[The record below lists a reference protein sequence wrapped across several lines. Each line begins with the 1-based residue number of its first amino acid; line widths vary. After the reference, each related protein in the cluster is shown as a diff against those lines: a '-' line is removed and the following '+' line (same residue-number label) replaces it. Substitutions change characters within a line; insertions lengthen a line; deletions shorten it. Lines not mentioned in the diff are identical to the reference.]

1 MNMNMNMNDAIL
13 NTQSAVTELD
23 EKARKIEEELKET
36 NSARDEASQ
45 VLGLHKVTKDALE
58 NAKLRIDMLNVLKNS
73 EVAKQSDIDTNEA
86 LLNNYLKELEEQKR
100 KYTAYDSEKYVIA
113 AVLGLV
119 NDVEV
124 TANNLLGIQS
134 SEVAEVQ
141 APEVEPKEEVVEHDL
156 SLEADSFE
164 AKGDTV
170 NPVVEDA
177 NNRGAIFGPVFK
189 ETKEEPKLEENGSAP
204 EVENEV
210 KEETPVASGPVLLD
224 SLSAELNSE
233 DTSAKVEEPVVAVA
247 ENHVEEPKVVD
258 NSDPFTMV
266 DDLYSP
272 SSTLFDGYNDLVSVS
287 PKQNDDTKSVKD
299 KFLEKNPG
307 RVCFKVIGDK
317 NCFLNKSTLSNDEID
332 YSRKRVA

>member
-1 MNMNMNMNDAIL
+1 MNDAIL

-134 SEVAEVQ
+134 SEIAEVQ
-141 APEVEPKEEVVEHDL
+141 APEIGPKEEVVEHDL
-156 SLEADSFE
+156 SLETDNSE
-164 AKGDTV
+164 AKDDTV
-170 NPVVEDA
+170 SPVVEDA
-177 NNRGAIFGPVFK
+177 NNMDAIFGPIFN
-189 ETKEEPKLEENGSAP
+189 ETKEEPKLEETVSAP

-210 KEETPVASGPVLLD
+210 KEETPVASGPAVFD
-224 SLSAELNSE
+224 DLSALLNSE
-233 DTSAKVEEPVVAVA
+233 DTSAKAEEPVVAVA
-247 ENHVEEPKVVD
+247 DNHVEEPKVED
-258 NSDPFTMV
+258 NSNPFTML
-266 DDLYSP
+266 DDLYSSNSNP
-272 SSTLFDGYNDLVSVS
+272 FEGYNDLV
-287 PKQNDDTKSVKD
+287 NDDSKEVVSIENATPEV
-299 KFLEKNPG
+299 EKKKRG
-307 RVCFKVIGDK
+307 FKVI
-317 NCFLNKSTLSNDEID
+317 KSTPVNVVYGSGSKAMEE
-332 YSRKRVA
+332 SGPTRKLAA

>member
-1 MNMNMNMNDAIL
+1 MNMNDAIL

-23 EKARKIEEELKET
+23 EKSRKIEEELKET

-86 LLNNYLKELEEQKR
+86 LLNNYLKELEEQKK

-124 TANNLLGIQS
+124 TANNLLGIQN
-134 SEVAEVQ
+134 SEVTEVQ

-156 SLEADSFE
+156 SLATDSF
-164 AKGDTV
+164 DTKDDTAS
-170 NPVVEDA
+170 PVVEDA
-177 NNRGAIFGPVFK
+177 NNMDAIFGPIFN
-189 ETKEEPKLEENGSAP
+189 ETKEEPKVEAP
-204 EVENEV
+204 ASPTEAKNETE
-210 KEETPVASGPVLLD
+210 KESPVASGPALFDDLN
-224 SLSAELNSE
+224 AILNSE
-233 DTSAKVEEPVVAVA
+233 DTSAKAEEPVAAVA
-247 ENHVEEPKVVD
+247 DNHVEDPKVED
-258 NSDPFTMV
+258 NSNPFTI

-272 SSTLFDGYNDLVSVS
+272 SSTLFDGYNDLVNVS
-287 PKQNDDTKSVKD
+287 SKQKDNTKSVKD

-307 RVCFKVIGDK
+307 RVCLEVVGAK
-317 NCFLNKSTLSNDEID
+317 NCIFNKSTLSNDDEID

>member
-1 MNMNMNMNDAIL
+1 MNDAIL

-86 LLNNYLKELEEQKR
+86 LLNNYLKELEDQKR

-141 APEVEPKEEVVEHDL
+141 APEIGPKEEVVEHDL
-156 SLEADSFE
+156 SLETDNSE
-164 AKGDTV
+164 VKDDTV
-170 NPVVEDA
+170 SPVVEDA
-177 NNRGAIFGPVFK
+177 NNMDAIFGPIFN
-189 ETKEEPKLEENGSAP
+189 ETKEEPKLEETVSAP

-210 KEETPVASGPVLLD
+210 KEETPVASGPAVFD
-224 SLSAELNSE
+224 DLSALLNSE
-233 DTSAKVEEPVVAVA
+233 DTSAKAEEPVVAAA
-247 ENHVEEPKVVD
+247 ENHVEEPKLDD
-258 NSDPFTMV
+258 NSNPFTML
-266 DDLYSP
+266 DDLYSSNSNP
-272 SSTLFDGYNDLVSVS
+272 FEGYNDLVNDNSKEVVS
-287 PKQNDDTKSVKD
+287 IENAIPEV
-299 KFLEKNPG
+299 EKKKRG
-307 RVCFKVIGDK
+307 FKVI
-317 NCFLNKSTLSNDEID
+317 KSTPVNVVYGSGSKAMEE
-332 YSRKRVA
+332 SGPTRKLAA

>member
-1 MNMNMNMNDAIL
+1 MNDAIL

-86 LLNNYLKELEEQKR
+86 LLNNYLKELEDQKR
-100 KYTAYDSEKYVIA
+100 KYAAYDSEKYVIA

-141 APEVEPKEEVVEHDL
+141 APEIGPKEEVVEHDL
-156 SLEADSFE
+156 PLETDNSE
-164 AKGDTV
+164 AKDDTV
-170 NPVVEDA
+170 SPVVEDA
-177 NNRGAIFGPVFK
+177 NNMDAIFGPIFN
-189 ETKEEPKLEENGSAP
+189 ETKEEPKLEETVSAP
-204 EVENEV
+204 EVENGV
-210 KEETPVASGPVLLD
+210 KEETPVASGPAVFD
-224 SLSAELNSE
+224 DLSALLNSE
-233 DTSAKVEEPVVAVA
+233 DTSAKAEEPVVAAA
-247 ENHVEEPKVVD
+247 ENHVEEPKLED
-258 NSDPFTMV
+258 NSNPFTML
-266 DDLYSP
+266 DDLYSSNSNP
-272 SSTLFDGYNDLVSVS
+272 FEGYNDLVNDNSKEVVS
-287 PKQNDDTKSVKD
+287 IENATPEV
-299 KFLEKNPG
+299 EKKKRG
-307 RVCFKVIGDK
+307 FKVI
-317 NCFLNKSTLSNDEID
+317 KSTPVNVVYGNGSKAMEE
-332 YSRKRVA
+332 SGPTRKLAA

>member
-1 MNMNMNMNDAIL
+1 MNDAIL

-86 LLNNYLKELEEQKR
+86 LLNNYLKELEEQKK

-124 TANNLLGIQS
+124 TANNLLGIQN
-134 SEVAEVQ
+134 SEVTEVQ

-156 SLEADSFE
+156 SLATDSF
-164 AKGDTV
+164 DTKDDTAS
-170 NPVVEDA
+170 PVVEDA
-177 NNRGAIFGPVFK
+177 NNMDAIFGPIFN
-189 ETKEEPKLEENGSAP
+189 ETKEEPKVEGPASTTEA
-204 EVENEV
+204 ENETK
-210 KEETPVASGPVLLD
+210 KESPVTSGPAVLD
-224 SLSAELNSE
+224 DLSALLNSK
-233 DTSAKVEEPVVAVA
+233 DTSAKAEEPVVAVA
-247 ENHVEEPKVVD
+247 DNHVEEPKVED
-258 NSDPFTMV
+258 NSNPFTI

-272 SSTLFDGYNDLVSVS
+272 SSTLFDGYNDLVNVS
-287 PKQNDDTKSVKD
+287 SKQKDNTKSVKD

-307 RVCFKVIGDK
+307 RVCLEVVGAK
-317 NCFLNKSTLSNDEID
+317 NCIFNKSTLSNDDEID

>member
-1 MNMNMNMNDAIL
+1 MNDAIL

-86 LLNNYLKELEEQKR
+86 LLNNYLKELEDQKR

-141 APEVEPKEEVVEHDL
+141 APEIEPKEEVVEHDL
-156 SLEADSFE
+156 SLEAASSE
-164 AKGDTV
+164 AKDDTV
-170 NPVVEDA
+170 SPVVEDA
-177 NNRGAIFGPVFK
+177 NNMDAIFGPIFN
-189 ETKEEPKLEENGSAP
+189 ETKEEPKLEETVSAP

-210 KEETPVASGPVLLD
+210 KEETPVASGPAVFD
-224 SLSAELNSE
+224 DLSALLNSE
-233 DTSAKVEEPVVAVA
+233 DTSAKVEEPVVAAA
-247 ENHVEEPKVVD
+247 ENHVEEPKLED
-258 NSDPFTMV
+258 NSNPFTML
-266 DDLYSP
+266 DDLYSSNSNP
-272 SSTLFDGYNDLVSVS
+272 FEGYNDLVNDNSKEVVS
-287 PKQNDDTKSVKD
+287 IENATPEV
-299 KFLEKNPG
+299 EKKKRG
-307 RVCFKVIGDK
+307 FKVI
-317 NCFLNKSTLSNDEID
+317 KSTPVNVVYGSGSQAMEE
-332 YSRKRVA
+332 SGPTRKLAA

>member
-1 MNMNMNMNDAIL
+1 MNDAIL

-124 TANNLLGIQS
+124 TANNLLGIQN
-134 SEVAEVQ
+134 SEVTEVPT
-141 APEVEPKEEVVEHDL
+141 PEVEPKEEVVEHDL
-156 SLEADSFE
+156 SLETDSF
-164 AKGDTV
+164 DTKDDTAS
-170 NPVVEDA
+170 PVVEDA
-177 NNRGAIFGPVFK
+177 NNMDAIFGPIFN
-189 ETKEEPKLEENGSAP
+189 ETKEEPKVEAP
-204 EVENEV
+204 ASTTEVENKTK
-210 KEETPVASGPVLLD
+210 KESPVASGPAVFD
-224 SLSAELNSE
+224 DLSALLNSE
-233 DTSAKVEEPVVAVA
+233 DTSAKVEEPAVAVA
-247 ENHVEEPKVVD
+247 DNHVEKPKVED
-258 NSDPFTMV
+258 NSNPFTML
-266 DDLYSP
+266 DDLYSSNSNP
-272 SSTLFDGYNDLVSVS
+272 FEGYNDLVNDNSNEVVS
-287 PKQNDDTKSVKD
+287 IESATPEV
-299 KFLEKNPG
+299 EKKKRG
-307 RVCFKVIGDK
+307 FKVVS
-317 NCFLNKSTLSNDEID
+317 STPVNVVYGNGSKAMEE
-332 YSRKRVA
+332 SGPTRKLAA

>member
-1 MNMNMNMNDAIL
+1 MNMNDAIL

-36 NSARDEASQ
+36 NSAKDEASQ

-86 LLNNYLKELEEQKR
+86 LLNNYLKELEDQKR

-124 TANNLLGIQS
+124 TANNLLGIQNND
-134 SEVAEVQ
+134 VADVQ

-156 SLEADSFE
+156 SLEAASSEVKD
-164 AKGDTV
+164 DTAS
-170 NPVVEDA
+170 PVVEDA
-177 NNRGAIFGPVFK
+177 NNMDAIFGPIFN
-189 ETKEEPKLEENGSAP
+189 ETKEEPKLEETVSAP

-210 KEETPVASGPVLLD
+210 KEETPVASGPAVFD
-224 SLSAELNSE
+224 DLSALLNSE

-247 ENHVEEPKVVD
+247 ENHVEEPKLED
-258 NSDPFTMV
+258 NSNPFTML
-266 DDLYSP
+266 DDLYSSNSNP
-272 SSTLFDGYNDLVSVS
+272 FEGYNDLVNDNSKEVVS
-287 PKQNDDTKSVKD
+287 IENATPEVENKKR
-299 KFLEKNPG
+299 G
-307 RVCFKVIGDK
+307 IKVVS
-317 NCFLNKSTLSNDEID
+317 STPVNVVYGNGSKAMEE
-332 YSRKRVA
+332 SGPTRKLAA

>member
-1 MNMNMNMNDAIL
+1 MNMNDAIL

-100 KYTAYDSEKYVIA
+100 KYTVYDSEKYVIA

-119 NDVEV
+119 NDVEA
-124 TANNLLGIQS
+124 TANNLLGIQNND
-134 SEVAEVQ
+134 VAEVQ
-141 APEVEPKEEVVEHDL
+141 APEVEPKEEVVEQDL
-156 SLEADSFE
+156 SLKADGFE

-177 NNRGAIFGPVFK
+177 NNLGAIFGPVFK
-189 ETKEEPKLEENGSAP
+189 ETKEEPKVEESASTT
-204 EVENEV
+204 EGENEV
-210 KEETPVASGPVLLD
+210 KEESPVASGPAVFDDLNALLK
-224 SLSAELNSE
+224 NSE
-233 DTSAKVEEPVVAVA
+233 DTSSKVEEPVVAVA

-266 DDLYSP
+266 DDLYP
-272 SSTLFDGYNDLVSVS
+272 SSSTFLDGYNDLVSVS
-287 PKQNDDTKSVKD
+287 PKQNDNTESVKD

-307 RVCFKVIGDK
+307 RVCYEVVGAE
-317 NCFLNKSTLSNDEID
+317 NCILNKSTLSNDDEID

>member
-1 MNMNMNMNDAIL
+1 MNDAIL

-86 LLNNYLKELEEQKR
+86 LLNNYLKELEDQKR

-124 TANNLLGIQS
+124 TANNLLGIQN
-134 SEVAEVQ
+134 SEVTEVQ

-156 SLEADSFE
+156 SLETDNSE
-164 AKGDTV
+164 AKDDTV
-170 NPVVEDA
+170 SPVVEDA
-177 NNRGAIFGPVFK
+177 NNMDAIFGPIFN
-189 ETKEEPKLEENGSAP
+189 ETKEEPKLEETVSAP

-210 KEETPVASGPVLLD
+210 KEETPVASGPAVFD
-224 SLSAELNSE
+224 DLSALLNSE
-233 DTSAKVEEPVVAVA
+233 DTSAKAEEPVVAAA
-247 ENHVEEPKVVD
+247 ENHVEEPKLED
-258 NSDPFTMV
+258 NSNPFTML
-266 DDLYSP
+266 DDLYSSNSNP
-272 SSTLFDGYNDLVSVS
+272 FEGYNDLV
-287 PKQNDDTKSVKD
+287 NDDSKEVVSIENATPEV
-299 KFLEKNPG
+299 EKKKRG
-307 RVCFKVIGDK
+307 FKVI
-317 NCFLNKSTLSNDEID
+317 KSTPVNVVYGSGSKAMEE
-332 YSRKRVA
+332 SGPTRKLAA

>member
-1 MNMNMNMNDAIL
+1 MNDAIL

-86 LLNNYLKELEEQKR
+86 LLNNYLKELEDQKK

-141 APEVEPKEEVVEHDL
+141 APEIGPKEEVVEHDL
-156 SLEADSFE
+156 SLETDNFE
-164 AKGDTV
+164 TKDDTV
-170 NPVVEDA
+170 SSVVEDA
-177 NNRGAIFGPVFK
+177 NNMDAIFGPIFN
-189 ETKEEPKLEENGSAP
+189 ETKEEPKLEETVSAP

-210 KEETPVASGPVLLD
+210 KEETPVASGPAVFD
-224 SLSAELNSE
+224 DLSALLNSE

-247 ENHVEEPKVVD
+247 DNHVEEPKVED
-258 NSDPFTMV
+258 NSNPFTML
-266 DDLYSP
+266 DDLYSSNSNP
-272 SSTLFDGYNDLVSVS
+272 FEGYNDLVNDNSNEVVS
-287 PKQNDDTKSVKD
+287 IESATPEV
-299 KFLEKNPG
+299 EKKKRG
-307 RVCFKVIGDK
+307 FKVVS
-317 NCFLNKSTLSNDEID
+317 STPVNVVYGNGSKAMEE
-332 YSRKRVA
+332 SGPTRKLAA

>member
-1 MNMNMNMNDAIL
+1 MNDAIL

-36 NSARDEASQ
+36 NSAKDEASQ

-124 TANNLLGIQS
+124 TANNLLGIQNHD
-134 SEVAEVQ
+134 VAEVQ
-141 APEVEPKEEVVEHDL
+141 ATEVTEEVGPKEEVVEHDL
-156 SLEADSFE
+156 SLETDNSG
-164 AKGDTV
+164 AKDDTV
-170 NPVVEDA
+170 SPVVEDA
-177 NNRGAIFGPVFK
+177 NNMDAIFGPIFN
-189 ETKEEPKLEENGSAP
+189 ETKEEPKLEETVSAP

-210 KEETPVASGPVLLD
+210 KEETPVASGPAVFD
-224 SLSAELNSE
+224 DLSALLNSE

-247 ENHVEEPKVVD
+247 ENHVEKPKLED
-258 NSDPFTMV
+258 NSNPFTML
-266 DDLYSP
+266 DDLYSSNSNP
-272 SSTLFDGYNDLVSVS
+272 FEGYNDLVNDNPNEVVS
-287 PKQNDDTKSVKD
+287 IESATPEV
-299 KFLEKNPG
+299 EKKKRG
-307 RVCFKVIGDK
+307 FKVVS
-317 NCFLNKSTLSNDEID
+317 STPVNVVYGNGSKAMEE
-332 YSRKRVA
+332 SGPTRKLAA

>member
-1 MNMNMNMNDAIL
+1 MNDAIL

-86 LLNNYLKELEEQKR
+86 LLNNYLKELEDQKR

-134 SEVAEVQ
+134 SEVAEIQ
-141 APEVEPKEEVVEHDL
+141 APEIGPKEEVVEHDL
-156 SLEADSFE
+156 SLETDNSE
-164 AKGDTV
+164 AKDDTV
-170 NPVVEDA
+170 SPVVEDA
-177 NNRGAIFGPVFK
+177 NNMDAIFGPIFN
-189 ETKEEPKLEENGSAP
+189 ETKEEPKLEETVSAP

-210 KEETPVASGPVLLD
+210 KEETPVASGPAVFD
-224 SLSAELNSE
+224 DLSALLNSE
-233 DTSAKVEEPVVAVA
+233 DTSAKAEEPVVAVA
-247 ENHVEEPKVVD
+247 ENHVEEPKLED
-258 NSDPFTMV
+258 NSNPFTML
-266 DDLYSP
+266 DDLYSSNSNP
-272 SSTLFDGYNDLVSVS
+272 FEGYNDLVNDNSKEVVS
-287 PKQNDDTKSVKD
+287 IENATPEV
-299 KFLEKNPG
+299 EKKKRG
-307 RVCFKVIGDK
+307 FKVI
-317 NCFLNKSTLSNDEID
+317 KSTPVNVVYGNGSKAMEE
-332 YSRKRVA
+332 SGPTRKLAA

>member
-1 MNMNMNMNDAIL
+1 MNDAIL

-23 EKARKIEEELKET
+23 EKSRNIEEELKET

-86 LLNNYLKELEEQKR
+86 LLNNYLKELEDQKR
-100 KYTAYDSEKYVIA
+100 KYAAYDSEKYVIA

-124 TANNLLGIQS
+124 TANNLLGIQN

-141 APEVEPKEEVVEHDL
+141 APEIGPKEEVVEHDL
-156 SLEADSFE
+156 SLETDNSE
-164 AKGDTV
+164 AKDDIV
-170 NPVVEDA
+170 SPVVEDA
-177 NNRGAIFGPVFK
+177 NNMDAIFGPIFN
-189 ETKEEPKLEENGSAP
+189 ETKEEPKLEETVSAP

-210 KEETPVASGPVLLD
+210 KEETPVASGPAVFD
-224 SLSAELNSE
+224 DLSALLNSE

-299 KFLEKNPG
+299 KFLEKNPD
-307 RVCFKVIGDK
+307 RVCLQVVAAK
-317 NCFLNKSTLSNDEID
+317 NCILNKATLSNDDEID

>member
-1 MNMNMNMNDAIL
+1 MNDAIL

-86 LLNNYLKELEEQKR
+86 LLNNYLKELEDQKR

-141 APEVEPKEEVVEHDL
+141 APEIGPKEEVVEHDL
-156 SLEADSFE
+156 SLETDNFE
-164 AKGDTV
+164 AKDDTV
-170 NPVVEDA
+170 SPVVEDA
-177 NNRGAIFGPVFK
+177 NNMDAIFGPIFN
-189 ETKEEPKLEENGSAP
+189 ETKEEPKLEETVSAP

-210 KEETPVASGPVLLD
+210 KEETPVASGPAVFD
-224 SLSAELNSE
+224 DLSALLNSE

-247 ENHVEEPKVVD
+247 ENHVEEPKLED
-258 NSDPFTMV
+258 NSNPFTML
-266 DDLYSP
+266 DDLYSSNSNP
-272 SSTLFDGYNDLVSVS
+272 FEGYNDLVNDNSKEVVS
-287 PKQNDDTKSVKD
+287 IENATSEVENKKR
-299 KFLEKNPG
+299 G
-307 RVCFKVIGDK
+307 IKVVS
-317 NCFLNKSTLSNDEID
+317 STPVNVVYGNGSQAMEE
-332 YSRKRVA
+332 SGPTRKLAA

>member
-1 MNMNMNMNDAIL
+1 MNMNDAIL

-100 KYTAYDSEKYVIA
+100 KYSAYDSAKYVIA

-124 TANNLLGIQS
+124 TANNLLGIQN
-134 SEVAEVQ
+134 SEVTEVQ
-141 APEVEPKEEVVEHDL
+141 TPEVEPKEEVVEHDL
-156 SLEADSFE
+156 SLEAASSEVKD
-164 AKGDTV
+164 DTAS
-170 NPVVEDA
+170 PVVEDA
-177 NNRGAIFGPVFK
+177 NNMDAIFGQIFN
-189 ETKEEPKLEENGSAP
+189 ETKEEPKVEAP
-204 EVENEV
+204 ASTTEVENETK
-210 KEETPVASGPVLLD
+210 KESPVASGPAVFD
-224 SLSAELNSE
+224 DLSALLNSE

-247 ENHVEEPKVVD
+247 DNHVEEPKVED
-258 NSDPFTMV
+258 NSNPFTML
-266 DDLYSP
+266 DDLYSSNSNP
-272 SSTLFDGYNDLVSVS
+272 FEGYNDLVNDNSNEVVS
-287 PKQNDDTKSVKD
+287 IESATPEV
-299 KFLEKNPG
+299 EKKKRG
-307 RVCFKVIGDK
+307 FKVVS
-317 NCFLNKSTLSNDEID
+317 STPVNVVYGNGSKAMEE
-332 YSRKRVA
+332 SGPTRKLAA

>member
-1 MNMNMNMNDAIL
+1 MNDAIL

-124 TANNLLGIQS
+124 TANNLLSIQS

-141 APEVEPKEEVVEHDL
+141 APEIGPKEEVVEHDL
-156 SLEADSFE
+156 SLETDNFE
-164 AKGDTV
+164 TKDDTV
-170 NPVVEDA
+170 SPVVEDA
-177 NNRGAIFGPVFK
+177 NNMDAIFGPIFN
-189 ETKEEPKLEENGSAP
+189 ETKEEPKVEEP
-204 EVENEV
+204 ESTTEAKNETK
-210 KEETPVASGPVLLD
+210 KESPVASGPAVFD
-224 SLSAELNSE
+224 DLSALLNSE
-233 DTSAKVEEPVVAVA
+233 DTSAKVEEPAVAVA
-247 ENHVEEPKVVD
+247 DNHVEEPKVED
-258 NSDPFTMV
+258 NSNPFTML
-266 DDLYSP
+266 DDLYSSNSNP
-272 SSTLFDGYNDLVSVS
+272 FEGYNDLVNDNSKEVVS
-287 PKQNDDTKSVKD
+287 IENATPEV
-299 KFLEKNPG
+299 EKKKRG
-307 RVCFKVIGDK
+307 FKVI
-317 NCFLNKSTLSNDEID
+317 KSTPVNVVYGNGSKAMEE
-332 YSRKRVA
+332 SGPTRKLAA